1 VAFDLNGNQG
11 KFREARGRANE
22 FVQKGLE
29 NARIREQ
36 RRDTGAGPLFY
47 ATGSP
52 DKTESQQFYQVGLLS
67 PFSQAV
73 QENPDYFGLFH
84 DRWDAFLSGLNGGG
98 SSSA

>member
-1 VAFDLNGNQG
+1 MAFDLNGKQG

-52 DKTESQQFYQVGLLS
+52 DKTESQQFSQVGLRS

-73 QENPDYFGLFH
+73 QENPDYFDDFYAQ
-84 DRWDAFLSGLNGGG
+84 WDAFRNGGG